1 MKEHSRVV
9 GTSTGR
15 TRRNLWSGLSVGE
28 ARDPAEFLPSESGNV
43 LVGASRKRDEPMPYE
58 TFLEQVGGEADIA
71 DSDVERCARA
81 VVAVVTG
88 RVGVDELE
96 NAQAQLPSNYGRL
109 LTVEPVPVGR
119 PFVTLVAE
127 RAALPPDVE
136 AETVVRAV
144 IETLGE
150 RLTRGEA
157 EDLSRYLEGE
167 AGTWV
172 IDQESPNAAAFSAD
186 EFVDR
191 VVGYRPTATVY
202 HLQRD
207 IKE

>member
-1 MKEHSRVV
+1 M
-9 GTSTGR
+9 
-15 TRRNLWSGLSVGE
+15 
-28 ARDPAEFLPSESGNV
+28 
-43 LVGASRKRDEPMPYE
+43 
-58 TFLEQVGGEADIA
+58 
-71 DSDVERCARA
+71 
-81 VVAVVTG
+81 
-88 RVGVDELE
+88 
-96 NAQAQLPSNYGRL
+96 
-109 LTVEPVPVGR
+109 PVGR

-127 RAALPPDVE
+127 RAAFPSDVE

-172 IDQESPNAAAFSAD
+172 IDQESPNAVASSAD

-191 VVGYRPTATVY
+191 VVGYRPTATV
-202 HLQRD
+202 
-207 IKE
+207 